1 TGRLLCWTAPDKG
14 RFRFPAL
21 IARAQCARFSVSL
34 SGNGLQSCVISVRA
48 LRGGYIM
55 STASSEFAHI
65 GKSVRIKGDLSGS
78 EDLYIDGQVD
88 GTIQLSGNSLTI
100 GPNGRV
106 HANVSAKNV
115 IVGGTIEGNIQA
127 GERTELRKTA
137 VVNGDVQSKRIAIEE
152 GAFFNGKLEIVPEG
166 KSQSSPPSIAAAA
179 STGARSSSASETS
192 R

>member
-1 TGRLLCWTAPDKG
+1 
-14 RFRFPAL
+14 
-21 IARAQCARFSVSL
+21 
-34 SGNGLQSCVISVRA
+34 
-48 LRGGYIM
+48 M

-192 R
+192 K